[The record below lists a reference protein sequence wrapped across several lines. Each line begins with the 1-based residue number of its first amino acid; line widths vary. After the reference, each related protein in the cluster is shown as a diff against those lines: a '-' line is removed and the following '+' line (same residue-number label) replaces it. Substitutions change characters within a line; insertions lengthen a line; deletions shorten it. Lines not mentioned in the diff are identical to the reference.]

1 MGERIGR
8 LAMAINFD
16 SALGIHEDA
25 MLLRARR
32 AEVLANNI
40 ANADT
45 PGFKARDFDF
55 ESMLRDAQGPGDEF
69 DVDLVQTQPGHADE
83 FLSPDFAAELMF
95 RNPQQPSVDGNTVEV
110 QQEMARYT
118 DNAIRYQVSFDR
130 LSSKFKGLT
139 NAIKGE

>member
-55 ESMLRDAQGPGDEF
+55 
-69 DVDLVQTQPGHADE
+69 VQTQPGHADE